1 MQEEQRGEEANGERK
16 GFTVGDIWVRKRGN
30 VGGKKTQQIY
40 RPHRK
45 LTVSAN
51 LTVATSVT
59 ADLKANPP

>member
-16 GFTVGDIWVRKRGN
+16 GFTVGDIWVRKQGN
-30 VGGKKTQQIY
+30 VGKKTQQIY
-40 RPHRK
+40 RLHWK

-51 LTVATSVT
+51 LIFATSVT